1 MDYYKEIRNLVG
13 NIPLI
18 LPGSVVLIM
27 NNEKQI
33 LLQKRSDGSWGLPGG
48 LMNTGESLEET
59 AIREVK
65 EETGLFIFSLKLLGV
80 FSGDKY
86 YFKLENGDEIF
97 SVTAVYFCKDY
108 TGNLKI
114 DGDESLA
121 LEYFDVTELPLD
133 LTEEYKSYISPFVP
147 LFI

>member
-1 MDYYKEIRNLVG
+1 
-13 NIPLI
+13 
-18 LPGSVVLIM
+18 
-27 NNEKQI
+27 
-33 LLQKRSDGSWGLPGG
+33 
-48 LMNTGESLEET
+48 MNTGESLEET